1 MYTTILEGYTVLVFE
16 AGVHLEKLSRGAK
29 VDGLKVWGGGGI
41 TSLVPHTSCS
51 VCKFQGVGGEI

>member
-29 VDGLKVWGGGGI
+29 VDGLKVWGGGG
-41 TSLVPHTSCS
+41 
-51 VCKFQGVGGEI
+51 GGGGGHH